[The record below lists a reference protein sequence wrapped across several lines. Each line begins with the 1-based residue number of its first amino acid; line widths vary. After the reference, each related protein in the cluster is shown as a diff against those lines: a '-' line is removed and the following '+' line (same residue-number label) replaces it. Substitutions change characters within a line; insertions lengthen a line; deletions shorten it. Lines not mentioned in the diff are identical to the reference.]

1 MVGQSL
7 PQSLDPGRVQAFGG
21 GVRGAFL
28 LLRYVF
34 IIAAC
39 YLLLFGTTAG
49 ARAPL
54 STGCMVALAL
64 GSNVALSCLRPAAL
78 TWFVTSVILI
88 SDALWVSWTLHATN
102 AVGPEFFLLYVFV
115 LFLAAAGRHVLVAV
129 LGSVAV
135 GLVHSAY
142 VWDQTSD
149 ATIVLL
155 RICFFFAVALF
166 YGTVLTELRRER
178 TRGDESLSWA
188 HVLRREVAKATAEL
202 QFLYHQARSATRV
215 RDEFVAAMSHELRTP
230 IHVMLGYAAILAE
243 GDHSATDVKDLATR
257 IEHAGLRLKELV
269 DGVLDLSR
277 LDQGREPVDIATTCV
292 ATLMQD
298 LRKRARSEPHPGVT
312 VDWDVQPGLPALT
325 TDAQK
330 IAIVLENLLSNAL
343 KFTEHGAI
351 VVSATHDPTADT
363 VVFRVSDTGP
373 GIPVALLPDL
383 WEPFHA
389 SMPTPDGGAR
399 GSGLGLAI
407 TKRYVDLLGGTIRV
421 RSKPDEGTCFEVGLP
436 RRIPASAAPAVAA

>member
-1 MVGQSL
+1 MSHGA
-7 PQSLDPGRVQAFGG
+7 PDGFDPDRIQAFGG
-21 GVRGAFL
+21 GSRGAFL

-49 ARAPL
+49 AQAPF

-64 GSNVALSCLRPAAL
+64 GSNVALSLLSPAAL
-78 TWFVTSVILI
+78 TWSVTAVILI
-88 SDALWVSWTLHATN
+88 ADALWVSWTLHATS
-102 AVGPEFFLLYVFV
+102 AVGGEFFLLYVFV
-115 LFLAAAGRHVLVAV
+115 LFLATAGRHVLVAV
-129 LGSVAV
+129 LGSIAV

-142 VWDQTSD
+142 VWGRSD
-149 ATIVLL
+149 ATTVLL

-188 HVLRREVAKATAEL
+188 QILRREVAKATAEL

-230 IHVMLGYAAILAE
+230 IHVMLGYAAILKD
-243 GDHSATDVKDLATR
+243 GDLAALDVRDLARR
-257 IEHAGLRLKELV
+257 IERAGLRLKELV

-277 LDQGREPVDIATTCV
+277 LDQGREPVTVAVTCV
-292 ATLMQD
+292 TAVMHE
-298 LRKRARSEPHPGVT
+298 LRERARCEPHPGVNVHWEIPT
-312 VDWDVQPGLPALT
+312 DLPALV

-330 IAIVLENLLSNAL
+330 LAIVLENLLSNAL
-343 KFTEHGAI
+343 KFTEHGTITVA
-351 VVSATHDPTADT
+351 VASDPAAGA
-363 VVFRVSDTGP
+363 VLFRVRDTGP
-373 GIPVALLPDL
+373 GIPPALLPEL

-389 SMPTPDGGAR
+389 SIPSAGGGVR

-421 RSKPDEGTCFEVGLP
+421 RSVPGEGTCFEVVLP
-436 RRIPASAAPAVAA
+436 REHRTATPAIAA